1 MADGSITI
9 SITGDAKDLEK
20 ELKKVNERIKQVG
33 NESEKTGKQ
42 GSKIGGMI
50 SAGCKVAG
58 AAIAAVGTATGGIAA
73 AVYKVGSS
81 FESEMSKVQ
90 AISGASG
97 DEIQKLTDKAKEMG
111 AKTKFS
117 ATESAQAMEYMAM
130 AGWKTSDMLNGL
142 DGIMNLAAASGEDL
156 GTTSDIVTDALTA
169 FGMAASDSGRFAD
182 VLAAASSNANTNVS
196 MMGETFKYVAPVAGA
211 LGYSVEDTAVAIGL
225 MANAGIK
232 GSQAGTALRG
242 MLTNLAKPS
251 DTVAGY
257 MDDLGISLTNSAG
270 EVKPLNELL
279 GDMREKFA
287 GLTEAQKAEYAA
299 GIAGQE
305 GMSGLLAIVNAS
317 DADFTKLTDSINNSN
332 GAAQQMADT
341 MNDNLQGAITI
352 LKSNLEGIGLKIY
365 ESFGPAAKDAVQQIS
380 DVLSGDEMSG
390 AIDSFAEALANAA
403 TAIGNFI
410 SGVLP
415 SLITGLTWV
424 LNHASEIA
432 AGIAAIGSALAVIKI
447 GSGIVKVIGII
458 KSIGS
463 IAPVIG
469 AAISAIGGPITLI
482 IAAIAAVAA
491 GIAVL
496 WNTNEGFRNAV
507 TGIWS
512 AITSAISGAVTGI
525 CNFFTQTI
533 PDALSTVG
541 AALTNLPTTI
551 STALS
556 NALTSVGEWAVQL
569 GTSALQAGQQ
579 FLVSIGTA
587 LANLPY
593 TIGYLLGYAIGTV
606 ITWGVTLY
614 TNAVQIGAN
623 FVTGVITFF
632 QTLPSRI
639 ATFLANAISR
649 VSSWASSMTTKARQ
663 AGSQFLSNVVSFVTQ
678 LPGKLGSLLTSAI
691 SKVTQFA
698 SNLVSKGRE
707 AASRFVS
714 AVVDGIKSIPGKVR
728 SIGSDIVRGIW
739 SGISGAAKW
748 LRDKVA
754 SFASGIVDGLKSSLK
769 INSPSKVIRDKIGK
783 AIPEGLA
790 VGIQKNTKPAVNAA
804 IGMARKVVS
813 GASLSSARLSLVADT
828 RTAAANASTAYTT
841 NNVYNSG
848 GKTSVTYNQTIN
860 SPKAMSR
867 REVRRETKNAVRRL
881 KALA

>member
-20 ELKKVNERIKQVG
+20 ELKKVNERIKQTG

-58 AAIAAVGTATGGIAA
+58 AAIAAVGTATGGIAT

-81 FESEMSKVQ
+81 FEAEMSKVQ

-251 DTVAGY
+251 DTVAKY

-432 AGIAAIGSALAVIKI
+432 AGVAAIGSALAVIKI

-507 TGIWS
+507 TSIWS

-533 PDALSTVG
+533 PQALSAIST
-541 AALTNLPTTI
+541 ALLNLPTTI

-579 FLVSIGTA
+579 FLTSIGAA

-606 ITWGVTLY
+606 ITWGATLY
-614 TNAVQIGAN
+614 TNAVQIGTN

-639 ATFLANAISR
+639 ATFLTNAISR
-649 VSSWASSMTTKARQ
+649 VSSWASSMVAKARQ

-748 LRDKVA
+748 LRDKV
-754 SFASGIVDGLKSSLK
+754 SNFASGIVDGLKSSLK

-813 GASLSSARLSLVADT
+813 GASLSAARLSLVADT
-828 RTAAANASTAYTT
+828 HTAAANASTAYTT
-841 NNVYNSG
+841 NNVYNG

-867 REVRRETKNAVRRL
+867 REVRRETKNVVKEL
-881 KALA
+881 KAYA

>member
-20 ELKKVNERIKQVG
+20 ELKKVNERIKQTG

-42 GSKIGGMI
+42 GSKIGSMI

-111 AKTKFS
+111 SKTKFS

-251 DTVAGY
+251 DTVAKY

-352 LKSNLEGIGLKIY
+352 LKSSLEGIGLKIY
-365 ESFGPAAKDAVQQIS
+365 EAFGPAAKEAVQQIS

-432 AGIAAIGSALAVIKI
+432 AGVAAIGSALAVIKI
-447 GSGIVKVIGII
+447 GTGVVKAIGVI
-458 KSIGS
+458 KSLGS

-469 AAISAIGGPITLI
+469 AAISALGGPITLI

-507 TGIWS
+507 TSIWS
-512 AITSAISGAVTGI
+512 AITGAIGGAVAGICTFFTVTVPAALSSLLAFFNSVWSGVTSVVFGAWSSITSTVSGAVNAVKSVISSTLNAVKSTITSILNGI
-525 CNFFTQTI
+525 KTTF
-533 PDALSTVG
+533 STVWNG
-541 AALTNLPTTI
+541 VKSTVTTVVGNIKTAITKPIDQAKSTVSSTLDAIKKAFSDKMDAAREAVK
-551 STALS
+551 TAIDKIK
-556 NALTSVGEWAVQL
+556 G
-569 GTSALQAGQQ
+569 
-579 FLVSIGTA
+579 FF
-587 LANLPY
+587 
-593 TIGYLLGYAIGTV
+593 
-606 ITWGVTLY
+606 
-614 TNAVQIGAN
+614 N
-623 FVTGVITFF
+623 FSWK
-632 QTLPSRI
+632 LPSLKLPHISISGGFSLYPPSVPHFSISWYKRAMGGAMLLDG
-639 ATFLANAISR
+639 ATIFGMSGGR
-649 VSSWASSMTTKARQ
+649 M
-663 AGSQFLSNVVSFVTQ
+663 
-678 LPGKLGSLLTSAI
+678 LGGGESGHEYIVGQNLL
-691 SKVTQFA
+691 K
-698 SNLVSKGRE
+698 R
-707 AASRFVS
+707 
-714 AVVDGIKSIPGKVR
+714 DIKSSV
-728 SIGSDIVRGIW
+728 SE
-739 SGISGAAKW
+739 A
-748 LRDKVA
+748 LR
-754 SFASGIVDGLKSSLK
+754 
-769 INSPSKVIRDKIGK
+769 N
-783 AIPEGLA
+783 
-790 VGIQKNTKPAVNAA
+790 
-804 IGMARKVVS
+804 
-813 GASLSSARLSLVADT
+813 ARLSLVIDT
-828 RTAAANASTAYTT
+828 RTAAANAATAYTT
-841 NNVYNSG
+841 NNVYNGG
-848 GKTSVTYNQTIN
+848 GKTSVTYYQTIN

>member
-42 GSKIGGMI
+42 GSKLGGMI

-97 DEIQKLTDKAKEMG
+97 DEIQRLTDKAKEMG

-251 DTVAGY
+251 DTVAKY
-257 MDDLGISLTNSAG
+257 MDDLGISMTNSAG
-270 EVKPLNELL
+270 KVKPLNELL

-365 ESFGPAAKDAVQQIS
+365 EAFGPAAKEAVQQIS
-380 DVLSGDEMSG
+380 DVLSGDEMSV

-507 TGIWS
+507 TSIWS
-512 AITSAISGAVTGI
+512 AITSAIGGAVAGICAFFTVTVPAALSSLLAFFNSVWSGVTSVVFGAWSSITSTVSGAVNAVKSVISSTLNAVKSTITSILNGI
-525 CNFFTQTI
+525 KTTF
-533 PDALSTVG
+533 STVWNG
-541 AALTNLPTTI
+541 VKSTVTTVVGNIKTAITKPVDQAKSTVTSTLDAIKKAFSDKMDAAREAVK
-551 STALS
+551 TAIDKIK
-556 NALTSVGEWAVQL
+556 G
-569 GTSALQAGQQ
+569 
-579 FLVSIGTA
+579 
-587 LANLPY
+587 
-593 TIGYLLGYAIGTV
+593 
-606 ITWGVTLY
+606 
-614 TNAVQIGAN
+614 
-623 FVTGVITFF
+623 FF
-632 QTLPSRI
+632 KFSWKLPSLKLPHISISGGFSLNPPSVPHFSISWYKRAMGGAMLLDG
-639 ATFLANAISR
+639 ATIFGMSGGR
-649 VSSWASSMTTKARQ
+649 M
-663 AGSQFLSNVVSFVTQ
+663 
-678 LPGKLGSLLTSAI
+678 LGGGESGHEYIVGQNLL
-691 SKVTQFA
+691 K
-698 SNLVSKGRE
+698 R
-707 AASRFVS
+707 
-714 AVVDGIKSIPGKVR
+714 DIKSSV
-728 SIGSDIVRGIW
+728 SE
-739 SGISGAAKW
+739 A
-748 LRDKVA
+748 LR
-754 SFASGIVDGLKSSLK
+754 
-769 INSPSKVIRDKIGK
+769 N
-783 AIPEGLA
+783 
-790 VGIQKNTKPAVNAA
+790 
-804 IGMARKVVS
+804 
-813 GASLSSARLSLVADT
+813 ARLSLVIDT

-841 NNVYNSG
+841 NNVYSSG
-848 GKTSVTYNQTIN
+848 GKTNVTYNQTIN

-867 REVRRETKNAVRRL
+867 REVRRETKNVVKEL
-881 KALA
+881 KAYA

>member
-20 ELKKVNERIKQVG
+20 ELKKVNDRIKQTG

-42 GSKIGGMI
+42 GSKLGGMI

-97 DEIQKLTDKAKEMG
+97 DEIQRLTDKAKEMG

-251 DTVAGY
+251 DTVAKY

-287 GLTEAQKAEYAA
+287 ELTEEQKAEYAA

-365 ESFGPAAKDAVQQIS
+365 EAFGPAAKEAVQQIS
-380 DVLSGDEMSG
+380 DVLSGDEMSV

-507 TGIWS
+507 TSIWS
-512 AITSAISGAVTGI
+512 AITSAIGGAVAGICAFFTVTVPAALSSLLAFFNSVWSSVTSVVFGAWSSITSTVSGAVNAVKSVISSTLNAVKSTITSILNGI
-525 CNFFTQTI
+525 KTTF
-533 PDALSTVG
+533 STVWNG
-541 AALTNLPTTI
+541 VKSTVTTVVGNIKTAITKPIDQAKSTVTSTLDAIKKAFSDKMDAAREAVK
-551 STALS
+551 TAIDKIK
-556 NALTSVGEWAVQL
+556 G
-569 GTSALQAGQQ
+569 
-579 FLVSIGTA
+579 
-587 LANLPY
+587 
-593 TIGYLLGYAIGTV
+593 
-606 ITWGVTLY
+606 
-614 TNAVQIGAN
+614 
-623 FVTGVITFF
+623 FF
-632 QTLPSRI
+632 KFSWKLPSLKLPHISISGGFSLNPPSVPHFSISWYKRAMGGAMLLDG
-639 ATFLANAISR
+639 ATIFGMSGGR
-649 VSSWASSMTTKARQ
+649 M
-663 AGSQFLSNVVSFVTQ
+663 
-678 LPGKLGSLLTSAI
+678 LGGGESGHEYIVGQNLL
-691 SKVTQFA
+691 K
-698 SNLVSKGRE
+698 R
-707 AASRFVS
+707 
-714 AVVDGIKSIPGKVR
+714 DIKSSV
-728 SIGSDIVRGIW
+728 SE
-739 SGISGAAKW
+739 A
-748 LRDKVA
+748 LR
-754 SFASGIVDGLKSSLK
+754 
-769 INSPSKVIRDKIGK
+769 N
-783 AIPEGLA
+783 
-790 VGIQKNTKPAVNAA
+790 
-804 IGMARKVVS
+804 
-813 GASLSSARLSLVADT
+813 ARLSLVIDT

-841 NNVYNSG
+841 NNVYNGG

-867 REVRRETKNAVRRL
+867 REVRRETKNVVKEL
-881 KALA
+881 KAYA

>member
-1 MADGSITI
+1 LADGSITI

-20 ELKKVNERIKQVG
+20 ELKKVNERIKQTG

-42 GSKIGGMI
+42 GSKLGGMI

-97 DEIQKLTDKAKEMG
+97 DEIQRLTDKAKEMG

-130 AGWKTSDMLNGL
+130 AGWKTSDMLNGI

-156 GTTSDIVTDALTA
+156 ATTSDIVTDALTA

-232 GSQAGTALRG
+232 SSQAGTSLRG

-251 DTVAGY
+251 DTVAKY
-257 MDDLGISLTNSAG
+257 MDDLGISLTNAAG
-270 EVKPLNELL
+270 DVKPLNELL

-390 AIDSFAEALANAA
+390 AIDSFAESLANAA

-432 AGIAAIGSALAVIKI
+432 AGVAAIGSALAVIKI
-447 GSGIVKVIGII
+447 GSGIVKAIGVI
-458 KSIGS
+458 KSLGS

-469 AAISAIGGPITLI
+469 AAISALGGPVTLI

-512 AITSAISGAVTGI
+512 AITSAISSAVTVI

-533 PDALSTVG
+533 PEALSTVG
-541 AALTNLPTTI
+541 TALLNLPTTI

-556 NALTSVGEWAVQL
+556 NALTSVWEWAVQL

-606 ITWGVTLY
+606 ITWGITLY
-614 TNAVQIGAN
+614 MNAVQIGIN
-623 FVTGVITFF
+623 FVNGVITFF

-649 VSSWASSMTTKARQ
+649 VSSWASSMATKARQ

-678 LPGKLGSLLTSAI
+678 LPGKIGSLLTSAI

-698 SNLVSKGRE
+698 SNLVSKGRD
-707 AASRFVS
+707 AASRFTS
-714 AVVDGIKSIPGKVR
+714 AVVDGIKSIPGKML

-739 SGISGAAKW
+739 SGISSAAGW
-748 LRDKVA
+748 LRDKVS
-754 SFASGIVDGLKSSLK
+754 SFASGIVNGLKSSLK

-813 GASLSSARLSLVADT
+813 GASLQNARLSLVADT
-828 RTAAANASTAYTT
+828 RTAATNASTAYTT
-841 NNVYNSG
+841 NNVYNGG
-848 GKTSVTYNQTIN
+848 GKTSVTYYQTIN

-867 REVRRETKNAVRRL
+867 REVRRETKNVVKEL
-881 KALA
+881 KAYA